1 MLATL
6 RNALK
11 VKDLRQQ
18 LFFTFMMLV
27 VIRLGSQLPCRAL
40 IEPTFPAGSQS
51 RVLMHSTFSMPSRE
65 VLLSRCLFWL

>member
-18 LFFTFMMLV
+18 LFFTFMMLL
-27 VIRLGSQLPCRAL
+27 VIRLGSQLPLPGR
-40 IEPTFPAGSQS
+40 
-51 RVLMHSTFSMPSRE
+51 
-65 VLLSRCLFWL
+65 

>member
-1 MLATL
+1 M

-11 VKDLRQQ
+11 VKDLGQR
-18 LFFTFMMLV
+18 LFFTFMMLL
-27 VIRLGSQLPCRAL
+27 VIRLGSQLPLPCKL

-51 RVLMHSTFSMPSRE
+51 RVLRHSTFSMPSRE